1 MMTTRINRVFSLA
14 KLSST
19 PDYSFVSDN
28 PVERKCIKC
37 KKCYIPTDKD
47 ISMKRPSCYYKT
59 CYGCRVKFN
68 NWAQHKIK
76 IDSV

>member
-19 PDYSFVSDN
+19 PDDSFVVEN

-37 KKCYIPTDKD
+37 KKYYIPTDKD

-68 NWAQHKIK
+68 NWAKNK
-76 IDSV
+76 N

>member
-19 PDYSFVSDN
+19 PDDLFVSDN

-37 KKCYIPTDKD
+37 KKDYIPTKQD
-47 ISMKRPSCYYKT
+47 ISSKRPSCYYKT
-59 CYGCRVKFN
+59 CYGCRVKYN
-68 NWAQHKIK
+68 IYAKNKN
-76 IDSV
+76 

>member
-28 PVERKCIKC
+28 PIERKCIKC
-37 KKCYIPTDKD
+37 KKYYIPTDKD

-59 CYGCRVKFN
+59 CYGCRVKYN
-68 NWAQHKIK
+68 IYAKNKN
-76 IDSV
+76 